1 MLSPILAFCA
11 AGVLAVAATVALGAF
26 LAKRH
31 NRAMAEQTLREIQ
44 DDGSG
49 RDAGPDQAAGTD
61 QRSGAEG
68 QTRD

>member
-11 AGVLAVAATVALGAF
+11 VGALAVAVTVALGAF

-49 RDAGPDQAAGTD
+49 RDAEPDQAAGTD
-61 QRSGAEG
+61 GLGGAEG
-68 QTRD
+68 PTRG